1 MVFLKEN
8 IRSLRIYIIF
18 FAACLV
24 SLLILLYWLSKR
36 LSSEEQGKYVS

>member
-24 SLLILLYWLSKR
+24 SLLILFFWLSKR
-36 LSSEEQGKYVS
+36 LSSEKQEKCVS